1 MSDLKRKFDAAAAD
15 SKNLPEAPG
24 NDMKLK
30 MYGLFKQGGAGDVT
44 GSRPGFTDI
53 VGRAKYDAWAA
64 VKGTRSEDAMQQYI
78 DLVESLKLRR
88 TTKTNDPVK
97 FAKGATTPV
106 DDRERERRRALVR
119 AHYAAENDHDL
130 ERIMGTFSEDA
141 VMLYNRQSFPGGE
154 AIRLAHAY
162 FGMSAAPGAFGGF
175 RSVVDQEHFTD
186 TEIVIEGRACGR
198 HNNEFLGFPPTLRDF
213 ELPFVAFYRFDADGK
228 LTSERVVMN
237 LGPLRVAENPS
248 LKEER

>member
-1 MSDLKRKFDAAAAD
+1 MSDLKKKFDAAAAD
-15 SKNLPEAPG
+15 SMNLREAPG
-24 NDMKLK
+24 NDVKLK
-30 MYGLFKQGGAGDVT
+30 MYALFKQAGAGDVT

-64 VKGTRSEDAMQQYI
+64 LKGTGTEDAMQQYI
-78 DLVESLKLRR
+78 DLVESLKLGR

-97 FAKGATTPV
+97 LVKEVIPPL

-141 VMLYNRQSFPGGE
+141 VMLYNRQSFPSGE

-175 RSVVDQEHFTD
+175 LSIVDQEHFTD
-186 TEIVIEGRACGR
+186 TETVIEGRVCGR
-198 HNNEFLGFPPTLRDF
+198 HNNEFLGFPPTQRDV
-213 ELPFVAFYRFDADGK
+213 ELPFVAFYRFDANGK
-228 LTSERVVMN
+228 LISERVVMN
-237 LGPLRVAENPS
+237 LGPLRG
-248 LKEER
+248 